1 MIRTPKA
8 MATVLILVLVLATG
22 ATAARAGETSITLKA
37 AYFAP
42 SEALFRDVYGGGPAF
57 GVELAV
63 PIAGVLRAWA
73 GAEIFSK
80 SGLTTESDETTKM
93 SVVPL
98 FAGLR
103 LQFGGKSVRPYLGAA
118 AAFFLFKEENP
129 LGTASEGGLGVLGQ
143 AGLLIGLGKSFGLDV
158 HGGYRACTLTAGD
171 EEDPIEASLG
181 GLAAGLGLVIRF

>member
-1 MIRTPKA
+1 MMKTPKPIIA
-8 MATVLILVLVLATG
+8 VLILVPAMG
-22 ATAARAGETSITLKA
+22 AMAAQAAETSITLKA
-37 AYFAP
+37 GYFAP
-42 SEALFRDVYGGGPAF
+42 SDSVFRDVYGGGPAF
-57 GVELAV
+57 GLELAV

-73 GAEIFSK
+73 GAEYFSK
-80 SGLTTESDETTKM
+80 RGLTTESEETTKM

-118 AAFFLFKEENP
+118 AAYFLFKEDNP
-129 LGTASEGGLGVLGQ
+129 LGTASENGLGILGQ

-171 EEDPIEASLG
+171 EEDPITASLG
-181 GLAAGLGLVIRF
+181 GLSAGLGLVIRF

>member
-1 MIRTPKA
+1 MTNATK
-8 MATVLILVLVLATG
+8 ATVAVLFLALT
-22 ATAARAGETSITLKA
+22 ATVAQAAETSITLKGG
-37 AYFAP
+37 YFAP
-42 SEALFRDVYGGGPAF
+42 SDAVFRDVYGGGLTY

-80 SGLTTESDETTKM
+80 RGLTTESEETTKVT
-93 SVVPL
+93 VVPL

-103 LQFGGKSVRPYLGAA
+103 CQFGGKSVRPYLGAA
-118 AAFFLFKEENP
+118 AAYFPFKENNP
-129 LGTASEGGLGVLGQ
+129 LGTASESGLGVLGQ
-143 AGLLIGLGKSFGLDV
+143 AGLIIGLGKSFGLDV

-181 GLAAGLGLVIRF
+181 GLSAGLGLVIRF

>member
-1 MIRTPKA
+1 MRKMPKA
-8 MATVLILVLVLATG
+8 MAVVLSLVLALG
-22 ATAARAGETSITLKA
+22 ATTARAAETSLTIKA
-37 AYFAP
+37 GYFAP
-42 SEALFRDVYGGGPAF
+42 SDAVFREVYGGGPAF

-63 PIAGVLRAWA
+63 PITGVFRAWA

-80 SGLTTESDETTKM
+80 RGLTTESEETTKM

-103 LQFGGKSVRPYLGAA
+103 LQFGGKSVRPYIGAA
-118 AAFFLFKEENP
+118 AAYFLFKEENP

-171 EEDPIEASLG
+171 EEDPITASLG
-181 GLAAGLGLVIRF
+181 GLSAGLGLVIRF